1 MRFPNGY
8 GSICKLSGKR
18 RKPYMVQI
26 QTDKDEFGKRTRK
39 PLSYHKTRAEAFE
52 ALKKYNEK
60 PYDFTKKKLTF
71 ADVYKLWHGPHCSGK
86 SDSLNY
92 VYTAAF
98 KSFSDIHDSLFE
110 DLRPYHYE
118 PIIQA
123 VVGSKQKKM
132 HMTTLLGQL
141 YKYAK
146 KYEVYDRDYSK
157 DLIVGAIEEPE
168 ARTVFSDLEIK
179 KLSKMTGLIPD
190 SLLIMIYTGFRISEL
205 LAIETANINLDDPM
219 IKGGLKSEAGK
230 NRVVPI
236 HPSIL
241 PIVKR
246 YYNQN
251 NMYLFDLGFNQPVKY
266 SIYLKEFRSFMTA
279 VNMDHIP
286 HEARHTFITN
296 LDRVGAKDN
305 LIKLLVGHAQTDF
318 TKKVYTHNT
327 VDQLKETIALLSGF

>member
-1 MRFPNGY
+1 MRLPNGY

-39 PLSYHKTRAEAFE
+39 ALSYHRTRADAFE

-60 PYDFTKKKLTF
+60 PFDFTKKKLTF
-71 ADVYKLWHGPHCSGK
+71 SDVYKLWQVPHCLGK
-86 SDSLNY
+86 SESLHY
-92 VYTAAF
+92 VYNAAF
-98 KSFSDIHDSLFE
+98 MSFSAIHDSLFE
-110 DLRPYHYE
+110 DLRPYHFE

-123 VVGSKQKKM
+123 IVGSKQKKM

-141 YKYAK
+141 YKYAN
-146 KYEVYDRDYSK
+146 KYEIYDRDFSK
-157 DLIVGAIEEPE
+157 DLVVGAVEEPDV
-168 ARTVFSDLEIK
+168 RTVFSDLEIK
-179 KLSKMTGLIPD
+179 RLSKLTGLIPD

-205 LAIETANINLDDPM
+205 LAIEVVNINLEDPL

-236 HPSIL
+236 HPCIM
-241 PIVKR
+241 PIIKR

-251 NMYLFDLGFNQPVKY
+251 NKYLFDLGFERPVKY
-266 SIYLKEFRSFMTA
+266 YMYAKEFNEFMAT

-327 VDQLKETIALLSGF
+327 VDQLKETISLLSGF